1 MAKRRE
7 PSQRGI
13 EKDYPRAPCAD
24 DTTLVATRYSD
35 AAIRKWYANY
45 VMLRISGYRLPG
57 PHPTEPTIASSAGV
71 LAPRCATGL
80 SSVLTRNDPTPN
92 AERLANG

>member
-1 MAKRRE
+1 MRGDSPVAKRRE
-7 PSQRGI
+7 PWQRGI

-24 DTTLVATRYSD
+24 HTTLVATRYSG

-57 PHPTEPTIASSAGV
+57 PHPTEPTIASSVRSPGASMRDWTEQR
-71 LAPRCATGL
+71 ADTQ
-80 SSVLTRNDPTPN
+80 
-92 AERLANG
+92 